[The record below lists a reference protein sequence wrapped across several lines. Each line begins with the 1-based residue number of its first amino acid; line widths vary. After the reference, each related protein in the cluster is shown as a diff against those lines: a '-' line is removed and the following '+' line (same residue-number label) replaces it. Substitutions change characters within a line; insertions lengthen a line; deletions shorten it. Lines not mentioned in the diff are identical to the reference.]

1 MKLLFSLQPFE
12 EKLEKETDPDKKAM
26 FERIA
31 AKVLAALSSLKAEME
46 AKKDQESL
54 DKAKIVGFVFIFI
67 SKSSEQRCKNYLS
80 KAQKA

>member
-31 AKVLAALSSLKAEME
+31 AKVLAALSFLKAEME

-54 DKAKIVGFVFIFI
+54 DKAKIVCFVFIFI
-67 SKSSEQRCKNYLS
+67 SKSN
-80 KAQKA
+80 